1 MAHCL
6 QNRRLAAMA
15 LLMTVVLTTA
25 GCAHNRAST
34 APAKSAAARALSSE
48 PATALSTN
56 APSST
61 SSPSAASQP
70 TAQAFLARYVTVDG
84 RVIRHD
90 QGGDIV
96 SEGQAYGMLIAE
108 LAADNATTQRIWSWT
123 KQHLQRPDGLLS
135 YHANGDGSVL
145 DPQSASDADILIAFA
160 LLRYN
165 GPDSSSL
172 HADGKKVA
180 AAVLAHET
188 TQLPDGTPVVAA
200 GPWAVGAVSTI
211 DVSYWMP
218 AVYDKLAALTGDQ
231 KWSRAASG
239 AIRLLQQL
247 TDSGKQL
254 PPDWAQLQGGALTAI
269 AAPGGSAPVQYG
281 LDAQRVP
288 IWLATSCAADAVKL
302 AANWWTVLSVDDRA
316 KAIALTLDGTVTN
329 PSQNPL
335 PPIAAAASAQAAGD
349 STSATALLQ
358 GARTQAAQNPTY
370 YGDAWTVLGPALLT
384 GVLTT
389 CR

>member
-1 MAHCL
+1 MA
-6 QNRRLAAMA
+6 ATA
-15 LLMTVVLTTA
+15 LLATVTLMTTS
-25 GCAHNRAST
+25 CSHST
-34 APAKSAAARALSSE
+34 APTATAKSAVSTPTASAPSSALDV
-48 PATALSTN
+48 PASALSTN
-56 APSST
+56 APSS
-61 SSPSAASQP
+61 SSAASEP
-70 TAQAFLARYVTVDG
+70 AARAFLARYVTADG

-108 LAADNATTQRIWSWT
+108 LVADNATTQRIWSWT

-165 GPDSSSL
+165 GPDGSSL
-172 HADGKKVA
+172 HVDGRKVA

-218 AVYDKLAALTGDQ
+218 SVDDKLATLTGDQ

-247 TDSGKQL
+247 TDSGRQL
-254 PPDWAQLQGGALTAI
+254 PPDWAQLKGGALTAI

-288 IWLATSCAADAVKL
+288 IWLATSCTADATKL
-302 AANWWTVLSVDDRA
+302 AAAWWTVLSVGDRA
-316 KAIALTLDGTVTN
+316 TAIALTLDGAVTN
-329 PSQNPL
+329 PNQNPL

-349 STSATALLQ
+349 RAAATGLLDRAQ
-358 GARTQAAQNPTY
+358 TQAAQNPTY
-370 YGDAWTVLGPALLT
+370 YGDAWAVLGPALLT
-384 GVLTT
+384 GALTT
-389 CR
+389 CE

>member
-1 MAHCL
+1 MPGDL
-6 QNRRLAAMA
+6 QRRVLAASG
-15 LLMTVVLTTA
+15 LLMSAALMTA
-25 GCAHNRAST
+25 GCAHTAGSSAPST
-34 APAKSAAARALSSE
+34 ALDVPASA
-48 PATALSTN
+48 TH
-56 APSST
+56 APSS
-61 SSPSAASQP
+61 SSAPIESSAH
-70 TAQAFLARYVTVDG
+70 AFLARYVTADG

-108 LAADNATTQRIWSWT
+108 LAGDSATTQRIWAWT

-165 GPDSSSL
+165 GADSSAL
-172 HADGKKVA
+172 HADGQKVA
-180 AAVLAHET
+180 AAVISHET

-239 AIRLLQQL
+239 SIGLLQQL
-247 TDSGKQL
+247 TDNGKQL
-254 PPDWAQLQGGALTAI
+254 PPDWAKLQGGGITAI

-288 IWLATSCAADAVKL
+288 IWLATSCASDAVKL
-302 AANWWTVLSVDDRA
+302 AADWWSVLSVGDRS
-316 KAIALTLDGTVTN
+316 KAIALTLDGAVTN

-335 PPIAAAASAQAAGD
+335 PQVAAAAAAQAAGD
-349 STSATALLQ
+349 RAAATGLLASAQ
-358 GARTQAAQNPTY
+358 SQAAQNPTY
-370 YGDAWTVLGPALLT
+370 YGDAWAVLGPALLT
-384 GVLTT
+384 GAFAT
-389 CR
+389 CQ